1 MEQNYASKH
10 YRLADSEM
18 LREACYGKF
27 EGDPNGEML
36 DAFIE
41 ELGMT
46 TEAFMADPYMW
57 LKSADAAKRL
67 DTSGMAED
75 AATIKSRMQTK
86 LLEVAKAQAKRGGN
100 VLVVA
105 HGMSINI
112 MLSDLDP
119 DFNYT
124 GTPLANAAV
133 CKVVYQ
139 NGKFTIESF
148 NDTSYIDAGKE
159 LRGKKDAS
167 DSAVTVYLD
176 AGKEPTGKKD
186 VSDGAVTVY
195 LLRHG
200 QTIFNRNAR
209 AQGWGDTP
217 LTEAGEEV
225 AVNVGKGLSN
235 VPFAL
240 VYSSDSGRSIA
251 TANIMIEENKA
262 SSKKPVLD
270 QRKGLREFYFGGYEG
285 ELDEVMWGDV
295 ARALGFNNMND
306 MMVAPPDMK
315 TLVDTLAKV
324 DQTKTSEDYN
334 RWRDRALTEFKA
346 ICEEAAKTGGG
357 NIMIVS
363 HGMTAAMI
371 LNELDPALNVPRLAN
386 ASVNIINFRD
396 GAYEI
401 VTVNDTSYNEKGK
414 ALRAKE

>member
-18 LREACYGKF
+18 LREACYGQF

-36 DAFIE
+36 VAFIE

-46 TEAFMADPYMW
+46 NEAFMADPYMW

-86 LLEVAKAQAKRGGN
+86 LLEVAKTQAKRGGN
-100 VLVVA
+100 VLLVA

-139 NGKFTIESF
+139 DGKFTIESF

-167 DSAVTVYLD
+167 NGAAVYPD
-176 AGKEPTGKKD
+176 AGKEPPGKKD
-186 VSDGAVTVY
+186 ESDGAVTVY

-225 AVNVGKGLSN
+225 AVNAGRGLSN

-251 TANIMIEENKA
+251 TANIMIAENNA
-262 SSKKPVLD
+262 SGKKPVLD
-270 QRKGLREFYFGGYEG
+270 QRKGLRRY
-285 ELDEVMWGDV
+285 
-295 ARALGFNNMND
+295 
-306 MMVAPPDMK
+306 
-315 TLVDTLAKV
+315 
-324 DQTKTSEDYN
+324 
-334 RWRDRALTEFKA
+334 
-346 ICEEAAKTGGG
+346 
-357 NIMIVS
+357 
-363 HGMTAAMI
+363 
-371 LNELDPALNVPRLAN
+371 
-386 ASVNIINFRD
+386 
-396 GAYEI
+396 
-401 VTVNDTSYNEKGK
+401 
-414 ALRAKE
+414 